1 MRTFR
6 LRNLRFR
13 QQFTLLFVVGAVLMT
28 LVASIGASKFASE
41 LVAKEMREQGVNVAR
56 TLGLHAKLAMLYES
70 REAAVDAVKSIAGF
84 PDIEVLDIRSAGG
97 GLAVRRRRRIGI
109 SAGGVGGYRPPGR
122 ARPGGPLA
130 VEGTGVCG
138 IRAGRHRDWR
148 GGAP

>member
-1 MRTFR
+1 MRGSMRTFR

-97 GLAVRRRRRIGI
+97 ALLYGGGAASVFPQAV
-109 SAGGVGGYRPPGR
+109 SAGTAAL
-122 ARPGGPLA
+122 ARLL
-130 VEGTGVCG
+130 
-138 IRAGRHRDWR
+138 R
-148 GGAP
+148 GGRLA